1 MFVEQANRKYGWNRH
16 IWDVEFEMIEKASM
30 IALASKL
37 LFVGASTFTRLS
49 LICFYYRL
57 VGESGIAWFSWVL
70 HASMAFNISI
80 GIAFTCI
87 GIWLCV

>member
-1 MFVEQANRKYGWNRH
+1 
-16 IWDVEFEMIEKASM
+16 MIQKASI
-30 IALASKL
+30 IAFAAKL

-49 LICFYYRL
+49 LVCFYYRL
-57 VGESGIAWFSWVL
+57 VGDTGISWFTWVL
-70 HASMAFNISI
+70 HASMAFNIAI